1 MRSMSTTQSQ
11 VATEPRAQ
19 HRVRPRLVLL
29 ASSLGVLLAQVDT
42 SVVNLALKSIAGD
55 LQAGVSQMQWVIDAY
70 NLVYASLLLTGGTIG
85 DIYGRRRVFVLGIVL
100 FAAGTLIC
108 TLAPSAS
115 ILIGG
120 RIVSGL
126 GAAFELPMSL
136 VLLAIAYPE
145 REKRA
150 HALGIWASCNGLAF
164 VVGPTLGGWL
174 VDSVGWRSIFYL
186 SLPICAA
193 ALVVTYIA
201 VGESAEPQGRRLDL
215 PGQGLAVLGLG
226 GFAYAAIEGAHWGWT
241 SPVILGMAALS
252 IAALAGFV
260 LVEGRTEGPLLP
272 LSFLRIPVF
281 SANLACAGL
290 MTFGMYALLFIM
302 PLYFQTV
309 RGDTPFTA
317 GLGLLPMSVSF
328 VIVSQLVGILTNR
341 FGPRAVMTVGM
352 ACMGAGALWLS
363 RLTPDTPLFV
373 IATALFIVGIGLG
386 LNTAPV
392 NGVAVAAVPQNRSGT
407 ASGVLNTAR
416 MVGATLG
423 VAILASIFAAHAGPQ
438 AATGAGFLAGLR
450 DAMTGSA
457 AAELL
462 GAVLAVAIIRHD
474 SMKTQH

>member
-1 MRSMSTTQSQ
+1 MRSMPTTQSHFPG
-11 VATEPRAQ
+11 EPRTQ
-19 HRVRPRLVLL
+19 HKVRPRLVLL
-29 ASSLGVLLAQVDT
+29 ATSLGVLLAQVDT
-42 SVVNLALKSIAGD
+42 SVVNLALKSIGGD
-55 LQAGVSQMQWVIDAY
+55 LHSGVSAMQWVIDAY

-85 DIYGRRRVFVLGIVL
+85 DIYGRRRVFVLGIAL
-100 FAAGTLIC
+100 FSAGTLIC
-108 TLAPSAS
+108 ALAPTTS
-115 ILIGG
+115 ILIVG
-120 RIVSGL
+120 RIVSGV

-136 VLLAIAYPE
+136 VLLAVAYPE

-164 VVGPTLGGWL
+164 VIGPTLGGWL
-174 VDSVGWRSIFYL
+174 VDSIGWRSIFYL

-193 ALVVTYIA
+193 ALIITYIA

-215 PGQGLAVLGLG
+215 PGQILGVIGLG
-226 GFAYAAIEGAHWGWT
+226 GFAFAAIEGGHWGWT
-241 SPVILGMAALS
+241 SPVILG
-252 IAALAGFV
+252 IAALAIASLAGFV
-260 LVEGRTEGPLLP
+260 FVESRTEGPLLP
-272 LSFLRIPVF
+272 LGFLRIPVF

-309 RGDTPFTA
+309 RGDTPFAA
-317 GLGLLPMSVSF
+317 GLALLPMSLSF
-328 VIVSQLVGILTNR
+328 VVVSQLTGLLTNR
-341 FGPRAVMTVGM
+341 FGPRVVMTVGM
-352 ACMGAGALWLS
+352 ACMGAGCLWLAL
-363 RLTPDTPLFV
+363 LTPDTTFLAV
-373 IATALFIVGIGLG
+373 AIALFIVGIGLG

-423 VAILASIFAAHAGPQ
+423 IAILASIFAQHAGPQ

-457 AAELL
+457 AAEFL
-462 GAVLAVAIIRHD
+462 GAVLALTIIRRD
-474 SMKTQH
+474 SMKTH